1 MDFLLEFN
9 RIMTEQTE
17 IALATCLTEQPNV
30 RIVNFFYNPEN
41 SGVLYFATFRRNR
54 KIQEFAGNDK
64 VAFSTIPHGNTEH
77 VRVTEGRVKKSGSTI
92 FDFRKEFSEKIP
104 GYGDTIEQ
112 AGKSLDL
119 YEICF
124 QNAKV
129 VLDMMKSGKVKF

>member
-9 RIMTEQTE
+9 RIMAEQTE

-30 RIVNFFYNPEN
+30 RIVNFYYNPEN

-54 KIQEFAGNDK
+54 KIKEFAGNDK
-64 VAFSTIPHGNTEH
+64 VAFTTVPHGSTEH
-77 VRVTEGRVKKSGSTI
+77 IRVTEGQVKKSGFTI
-92 FDFRKEFSEKIP
+92 FDLQKEFTEKIP
-104 GYGDTIEQ
+104 GYGDTIEH

-124 QNAKV
+124 KNAKV
-129 VLDMMKSGKVKF
+129 VLDMMKSGKVSF